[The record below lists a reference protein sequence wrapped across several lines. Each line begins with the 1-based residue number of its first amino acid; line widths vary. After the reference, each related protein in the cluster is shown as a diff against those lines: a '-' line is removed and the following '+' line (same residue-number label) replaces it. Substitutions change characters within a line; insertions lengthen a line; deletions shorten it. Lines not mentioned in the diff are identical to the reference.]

1 MVASIKAT
9 LKNKITVLFIVLA
22 VLALLA
28 VPAFAQTPVPL
39 EIDTNQLFSSTNTW
53 IAVFLPIMAI
63 GIGISIALAL
73 LTFIGQRIIAA
84 FKGK

>member
-53 IAVFLPIMAI
+53 IGVFLPIMAI

-73 LTFIGQRIIAA
+73 LTFIGNRIIAA